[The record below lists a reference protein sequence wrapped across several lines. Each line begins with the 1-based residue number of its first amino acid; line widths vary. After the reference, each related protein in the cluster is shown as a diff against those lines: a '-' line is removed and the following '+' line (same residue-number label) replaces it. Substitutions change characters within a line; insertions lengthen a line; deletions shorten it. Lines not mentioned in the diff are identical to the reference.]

1 MGRVHTL
8 VWRSVQVFHELQEL
22 EEEEKGREE
31 VQEIERSVKSRRTT
45 RMDMT
50 MEMT

>member
-8 VWRSVQVFHELQEL
+8 VWRSVQFFHELQEL
-22 EEEEKGREE
+22 EEEEKGSEE
-31 VQEIERSVKSRRTT
+31 VQEIEVSVQSRRTT